1 MTEKEFNKIFS
12 DNLTYYMVKTGTS
25 RGDLAK
31 LLNVSVTSVANWCR
45 GKKTPRMDKVDRICT
60 HFGIKRSDLMSEY
73 PGDVIDPSLSEDIL
87 TATEERLLAD
97 FRQLDSVGQDLV
109 CNYTSDLVAS
119 GRYSLS
125 TECGS
130 GSGSGEDETA

>member
-12 DNLTYYMVKTGTS
+12 ENLTYYMTKTGTS

-45 GKKTPRMDKVDRICT
+45 GQKTPRMDKVDHMCK

-73 PGDVIDPSLSEDIL
+73 PGDVIDPSFSSDVL
-87 TATEERLLAD
+87 TAEEEQLLDD
-97 FRQLDSVGQDLV
+97 FRQLNDDGQEKV
-109 CNYTSDLVAS
+109 CEYTSDLVAS
-119 GRYSLS
+119 RRYSLD
-125 TECGS
+125 TGDGS
-130 GSGSGEDETA
+130 GSGSGEESA

>member
-12 DNLTYYMVKTGTS
+12 ENLTFYMTKTGTS

-45 GKKTPRMDKVDRICT
+45 GQKTPRMDKVDRMCA

-73 PGDVIDPSLSEDIL
+73 PGDVIDPSLSPDVL
-87 TATEERLLAD
+87 TASEQALLSD
-97 FRQLDSVGQDLV
+97 YRQLNDEGQEKVSD
-109 CNYTSDLVAS
+109 YTSDLVAS
-119 GRYSLS
+119 GRYKKDR
-125 TECGS
+125 ENGMV
-130 GSGSGEDETA
+130 EEA